1 MKLNEK
7 IYACRKKAGLSQEAL
22 AERIGVSRQAIS
34 KWETGEASPEISKL
48 PPLAE
53 AFGVTV
59 DWLLSEDGLPEEPP
73 VMPSPEPAMEEP
85 KPEKYAWP
93 QWVEEMPGF
102 ISRAIKRYGWLYG
115 ARTAFSGGIMALF
128 GLFMRL
134 VTNSFF
140 STTGDMTPFGNSFGG
155 TVWYDEAGNVVPG
168 PNHDA
173 GTLNALGL
181 PAPSVSTGF
190 EPFDLI
196 SGFVILVGVLTM
208 VGGIVLAVLLR
219 RWGQGD
225 SRGSVL

>member
-1 MKLNEK
+1 MKLSEK
-7 IYACRKKAGLSQEAL
+7 IYACRKRAGLSQEAL

-48 PPLAE
+48 PPLAD

-73 VMPSPEPAMEEP
+73 VMPPPEPAVEEP
-85 KPEKYAWP
+85 KPEKPAWP

-115 ARTAFSGGIMALF
+115 VRTAFSGGIMALF

-134 VTNSFF
+134 VMNSFF
-140 STTGDMTPFGNSFGG
+140 NTTGDMTPFGNSFGG
-155 TVWYDEAGNVVPG
+155 TVWYDEAGNIV
-168 PNHDA
+168 HE

-181 PAPSVSTGF
+181 PSSSVSTGF

-196 SGFVILVGVLTM
+196 SGFVILIGVLTM

>member
-1 MKLNEK
+1 MKLSEK
-7 IYACRKKAGLSQEAL
+7 IYACRKRAGLSQEAL

-48 PPLAE
+48 PPLAD

-73 VMPSPEPAMEEP
+73 VMPPPEPAVEEP
-85 KPEKYAWP
+85 KPEKSAWP

-115 ARTAFSGGIMALF
+115 ARTAFSGGIIVLF

-134 VTNSFF
+134 VTSSFF
-140 STTGDMTPFGNSFGG
+140 NTTGDMTPFGG
-155 TVWYDEAGNVVPG
+155 TVWYDEAGNMVPG
-168 PNHDA
+168 PNLDA

-181 PAPSVSTGF
+181 PSSSVSTGF

-196 SGFVILVGVLTM
+196 SGFVILVGVLIM
-208 VGGIVLAVLLR
+208 VEGIVLAVLLR

>member
-7 IYACRKKAGLSQEAL
+7 IYACRRRAGLSQEAL

-34 KWETGEASPEISKL
+34 KWETGDASPEISKL

-53 AFGVTV
+53 AFGITV
-59 DWLLSEDGLPEEPP
+59 DWLLSEDSLPEEPP
-73 VMPSPEPAMEEP
+73 VMPLPEPAVEEI
-85 KPEKYAWP
+85 KPERSAWP
-93 QWVEEMPGF
+93 EWVEEMPGF

-115 ARTAFSGGIMALF
+115 ARTAFSGGVMVLF
-128 GLFMRL
+128 GLFMRM

-155 TVWYDEAGNVVPG
+155 AVWYDGAGNVVPG
-168 PNHDA
+168 PNLDA

-181 PAPSVSTGF
+181 PSSSFSTGF

-196 SGFVILVGVLTM
+196 SGFVICIGVLTM
-208 VGGIVLAVLLR
+208 VYGIALAVMLH
-219 RWGQGD
+219 RWGRGGQGKQ
-225 SRGSVL
+225 L

>member
-1 MKLNEK
+1 MKLSEK
-7 IYACRKKAGLSQEAL
+7 IYACRKRAGLSQEAL

-48 PPLAE
+48 PPLAD

-59 DWLLSEDGLPEEPP
+59 DWLLSEDGLPELP
-73 VMPSPEPAMEEP
+73 VMPPPEPAVEEP
-85 KPEKYAWP
+85 KPEKSAWP

-115 ARTAFSGGIMALF
+115 ARTAFSGGIIVLF

-134 VTNSFF
+134 VTSSFF
-140 STTGDMTPFGNSFGG
+140 NTTGDMIPFGNSFGG
-155 TVWYDEAGNVVPG
+155 MGWYDEAGNMVPG
-168 PNHDA
+168 PNLDA

-181 PAPSVSTGF
+181 PSSSVSTGF

-196 SGFVILVGVLTM
+196 SGFVILVGVLIM
-208 VGGIVLAVLLR
+208 AEGIVLAVLLR